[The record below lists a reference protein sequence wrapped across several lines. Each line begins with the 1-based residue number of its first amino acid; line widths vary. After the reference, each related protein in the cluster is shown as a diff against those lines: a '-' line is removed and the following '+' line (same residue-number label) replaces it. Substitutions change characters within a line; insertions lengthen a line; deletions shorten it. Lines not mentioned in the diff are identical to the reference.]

1 MIKPEQVMQYLQ
13 DHPDFFAEHPTLLD
27 SIQLSHLDEHAD
39 NDQVISITQRQVM
52 MLRKKN
58 ELLQDKLLALI
69 EIGEQNDAIGEKM
82 HRLVV
87 ALLGFNSLAEM
98 LHGLQYHLCEDFS
111 IPHVALRLWQTDDLD
126 PPLPASVVDTVS
138 DQLRI
143 VTTGLSHPRCGTDV
157 DDEIKQW
164 FGSDAQYLRS
174 FALIPLKKVQHF
186 GLLVLG
192 SPEVE
197 RFYPDMG
204 TLYLARLGELA
215 SSSIIRLMRQSP
227 QTTTDTDEST
237 A

>member
-1 MIKPEQVMQYLQ
+1 MIKPEQVTQYLQ
-13 DHPDFFAEHPTLLD
+13 DHPDFFAEHPSLLD
-27 SIQLSHLDEHAD
+27 SIQLSHLDEHAND
-39 NDQVISITQRQVM
+39 DQVISITQRQVM

-87 ALLGFNSLAEM
+87 ALLGFSSLAEM

-111 IPHVALRLWQTDDLD
+111 IPHVALRLWQTDDFD
-126 PPLPASVVDTVS
+126 PPLPASVIDSVS
-138 DQLRI
+138 EPLRI
-143 VTTGLSHPRCGTDV
+143 VTARLAHPRCGV
-157 DDEIKQW
+157 EVADEIKQW
-164 FGSDAQYLRS
+164 FGSDASHLRS
-174 FALIPLKKVQHF
+174 FALIPLKKTQCF
-186 GLLVLG
+186 GLLVLS

-204 TLYLARLGELA
+204 TLYLTRLGELA
-215 SSSIIRLMRQSP
+215 SSSIIRLMRPSSP
-227 QTTTDTDEST
+227 ITVDTDESS

>member
-1 MIKPEQVMQYLQ
+1 MIKPEQVAQYLQ
-13 DHPDFFAEHPTLLD
+13 DHPDFFVAHPTLLD
-27 SIQLSHLDEHAD
+27 SIQLSHLEEHAD
-39 NDQVISITQRQVM
+39 DEQVISITQRQVM

-58 ELLQDKLLALI
+58 ELLQDKLMALI

-82 HRLVV
+82 HRLTV
-87 ALLGFNSLAEM
+87 ALLGFSSLAEM

-111 IPHVALRLWQTDDLD
+111 IPHVALRLWRSDDLD
-126 PPLPASVVDTVS
+126 PPLPDSVVDTVS

-143 VTTGLSHPRCGTDV
+143 VTAGLSHPRCGTDV

-164 FGSDAQYLRS
+164 FGSDMQHLQS
-174 FALIPLKKVQHF
+174 FALIPLKKMQHF
-186 GLLVLG
+186 GLLVLS

-204 TLYLARLGELA
+204 TLYLTRLGELA
-215 SSSIIRLMRQSP
+215 SSSIIRLMRQFP
-227 QTTTDTDEST
+227 QTTVGTDEST

>member
-1 MIKPEQVMQYLQ
+1 MQYLQ
-13 DHPDFFAEHPTLLD
+13 EHPDFFVKHPALLD
-27 SIQLSHLDEHAD
+27 SLQLSHLDAHAD
-39 NDQVISITQRQVM
+39 DGQVVSITQRQVM

-58 ELLQDKLLALI
+58 EMLQDRLLALI

-82 HRLVV
+82 HRLAI

-111 IPHVALRLWQTDDLD
+111 IPHVALRLWQTDDPDL
-126 PPLPASVVDTVS
+126 PLPTSVVDTVS
-138 DQLRI
+138 DQVRI
-143 VTTGLSHPRCGTDV
+143 MAAGLPHPRCGTEV

-164 FGSDAQYLRS
+164 FGCDAQHLQS
-174 FALIPLKKVQHF
+174 FALIPLKKSQHF
-186 GLLVLG
+186 GLLILG

-204 TLYLARLGELA
+204 TLYLTRLGELA
-215 SSSIIRLMRQSP
+215 SSAVIRLMRQSSS
-227 QTTTDTDEST
+227 TNADTDDAT